1 MQKKE
6 YYAPPHFA
14 NNLHKPPV
22 KQKRVVV
29 DVVSPHQIMDENG
42 QPIVQVPMMNVYGY
56 GPFWLGFAF
65 FMLTA
70 MAEGI
75 TGVIFGQEHMLA
87 IGFAVLLVVN
97 AIWIRVVWYV
107 ALYRAMTTAWSI
119 GLTVWVVISSIA
131 GIGLGT
137 VAVLSPP
144 PQIKFDPGLW
154 ADLTR
159 AILGLQVVGSLF
171 GIGAG
176 VLTFFTKEDKL
187 DECRVDGG
195 GCCCC

>member
-14 NNLHKPPV
+14 NNLHKPPI

-42 QPIVQVPMMNVYGY
+42 QPMVQVPMMNVCGY
-56 GPFWLGFAF
+56 GPFWMGVGFF
-65 FMLTA
+65 VLTV
-70 MAEGI
+70 MVEGI
-75 TGVIFGQEHMLA
+75 TGAMFGQEHMLT
-87 IGFAVLLVVN
+87 IGFGVLLVVN
-97 AIWIRVVWYV
+97 SIWIRVVWYV
-107 ALYRAMTTAWSI
+107 AAYRAMTTGWSI
-119 GLTVWVVISSIA
+119 GLTVWVVVSSIA
-131 GIGLGT
+131 GIGL
-137 VAVLSPP
+137 AIFALLSNPLLLK
-144 PQIKFDPGLW
+144 I
-154 ADLTR
+154 TR
-159 AILGLQVVGSLF
+159 IILGLQVVGSLF

-176 VLTFFTKEDKL
+176 ILTFFTKEDKL